1 MVVFLG
7 GGGGGILLF
16 LLLSMLG
23 CVDGQGVFAPNR
35 TIPPTLKCMLIVS
48 YIDNIVPDRK
58 LLIVSMP
65 KVDYQNKSWPEI

>member
-7 GGGGGILLF
+7 GGGGYSALP
-16 LLLSMLG
+16 
-23 CVDGQGVFAPNR
+23 APIYARLCGWAGSVCPKQNHS
-35 TIPPTLKCMLIVS
+35 PTLKCMLIVS

-65 KVDYQNKSWPEI
+65 KVDYQNKS